1 MSIARGHVQRDRRAL
16 GAEPG
21 GPGGP
26 PGVLCP
32 AKEGERNSRKE
43 HLTAWLVSQGVL
55 WLPLPQGWDKSG
67 FASRITLQGKDEKLN
82 ET

>member
-21 GPGGP
+21 GPGGTA
-26 PGVLCP
+26 VSFILL
-32 AKEGERNSRKE
+32 RKE
-43 HLTAWLVSQGVL
+43 KGTGGRNTLTVCLVSQGVL
-55 WLPLPQGWDKSG
+55 WLPFPQGWDKSG
-67 FASRITLQGKDEKLN
+67 FASRIILQGNDEKLN